1 MKNIIKWVIL
11 TSIVQILFY
20 SCSSSNNRIITHLP
34 FRLTDK
40 GNWGIIST
48 DGKIAISGEY
58 VTPPYAATEGIY
70 IIRRDDG
77 MFEFYKAAQVPAR
90 IGGQYLKVAAFS
102 ESLAPVMEREDVISV
117 INTSGET
124 IFTLDQTNGKRIV
137 SCECFSEGF
146 ALIEDEDGLKGFV
159 NKKGE
164 IVIKPQ
170 YNEAYSFKNGYAVVK
185 SGEGEKSYWQII
197 NKKGRVILDMGPEA
211 IKTSGYVSSGLLG
224 YTKSP
229 DLNTW
234 GFVSIKGENIVEPSK
249 DYISVSEVNNSK
261 FIFSNGEKYGVSEIS
276 GKRVI
281 PAEYDNIETSG
292 ERNFIVKKGDNFF
305 IIDLN
310 NKETVNV
317 DFTDHTGNLNGFIYA
332 KVRDKYLLT
341 DSKGKRVGDGEYS
354 EVMLNMPPS
363 FVSIELLNFRK
374 TVIELFQTIAPG
386 KLWRLT
392 IGDSAQDV
400 ALLLGSGSPE
410 RLRATRTLTTR
421 RVANDIEAN
430 LSLGFSSELGIAITE
445 REMLRDM
452 WGRAY
457 WDNVIKGYTFNE
469 ASYLQEIS
477 VNVKLLGNMKGKE
490 REFAEAVAEEA
501 KRGGFT
507 QSEKEEGS
515 IKLNT
520 AMGRTISIG
529 YIRESGLSISLR

>member
-197 NKKGRVILDMGPEA
+197 NKKGRVILDMGPET

-374 TVIELFQTIAPG
+374 TVIELFQTISPG